1 MSSINVMASTFCR
14 RQTKVTQEGSADFT
28 QGCAC
33 TALLPFIHMNY
44 QILEVRQ
51 NEYFKHGI
59 RVRGMLDFHAVRNW
73 FSQTYGP
80 CESLAHGNKIDNTH
94 WSYEVIYQ
102 NYTVYVRGNEELN
115 WFQLKHGAPVE

>member
-1 MSSINVMASTFCR
+1 MVSILTLTVLSCIIA
-14 RQTKVTQEGSADFT
+14 V
-28 QGCAC
+28 
-33 TALLPFIHMNY
+33 MNY

-102 NYTVYVRGNEELN
+102 TYMIYVKGDEELA
-115 WFQLKHGAPVE
+115 WFKIKWGDPI

>member
-1 MSSINVMASTFCR
+1 MVSILTLTVLSCIIA
-14 RQTKVTQEGSADFT
+14 V
-28 QGCAC
+28 
-33 TALLPFIHMNY
+33 MNY

>member
-1 MSSINVMASTFCR
+1 MVSILTLTVLSCIIA
-14 RQTKVTQEGSADFT
+14 V
-28 QGCAC
+28 
-33 TALLPFIHMNY
+33 MNY

-94 WSYEVIYQ
+94 WSYEIIYQ
-102 NYTVYVRGNEELN
+102 NYTIYVRGDEELS
-115 WFQLKHGAPVE
+115 WFKIKYGDPS